1 MDTPGHGGGSA
12 RGLVGRTAPSWIGTA
27 WFGPWW
33 LVYRGPVGVTD
44 VHHHHA
50 LQAVLGGTVEV
61 LMGGAARSAP
71 LVVPPNAP
79 HRIAVGDDDATLVY
93 IDGDIARMRPAAD
106 HRRWSSG
113 LRPSTW
119 VDASALAE
127 TVCPPGRDSSAELP
141 MVRAARLALADPDN
155 RWSIEELSSALGIS
169 SSRLSHLFTDGVGTT
184 MRSYRRWQRL
194 LLAAEAIAGG
204 AGLSE
209 AAHAAGFA
217 DGPHLARTFR
227 RHFGLSV
234 IELTR
239 GVRFATT

>member
-1 MDTPGHGGGSA
+1 VDTPGHEGRSVRA
-12 RGLVGRTAPSWIGTA
+12 LVGRTAPSWVGTA

-44 VHHHHA
+44 VHNHYA

-61 LMGGAARSAP
+61 LVGGEARSAP
-71 LVVPPNAP
+71 VVVPPNAA

-93 IDGDIARMRPAAD
+93 VDGDVARMRPAAEQG
-106 HRRWSSG
+106 RWSSG
-113 LRPSTW
+113 LPPSTW

-127 TVCPPGRDSSAELP
+127 AVCPPGRDASSELP

-155 RWSIEELSSALGIS
+155 RCSIEELAAALGIS
-169 SSRLSHLFTDGVGTT
+169 SSRLSHLFTAAVGTT

-204 AGLSE
+204 AGLTE

-234 IELTR
+234 TELTR